1 LLWATAADE
10 PSYDYAAKHELC
22 SGEEML
28 INLSMTN
35 RMSAAPIARKLTEAG
50 AAVTN
55 PVHIQNFFKTP
66 TECGKWGI
74 YLNSRVVGVI
84 VSNPLTPIDMKIGRK
99 PLIQAFALDSEE
111 MVEHVCV
118 ELARRGQ
125 DPNSGDG
132 VTCVTECKRKGWHE
146 YLSDIEAADA
156 DRLAKLEKL
165 THAMAQFLALH
176 WKDAKELSEIRL
188 AADALGWRI

>member
-1 LLWATAADE
+1 
-10 PSYDYAAKHELC
+10 
-22 SGEEML
+22 ML

-146 YLSDIEAADA
+146 YLSDIEAAYAESGAAKPKPAAAASSAGSGATADA